1 MRSAILSTTL
11 CIAMA
16 AIVAFSSGVAMA
28 DIVVIEAARDN
39 TLIEK
44 ADGSK
49 SNGSGPGIFVGRTSQ
64 PSGSIRRAV
73 LDFIV
78 ANHVPAGA
86 TILSA
91 ELHLHIQLGNSD
103 PSLITPHRVLAN
115 WGEGAS
121 SFNGGSGAP
130 SVAPD
135 TTWIHRFYDGLF
147 WSQPGGDFSA
157 TASGSMT
164 SHVASEV
171 TWSSATMA
179 ADVQQWL
186 DDPANEHGWLLLGDE
201 STASTALQFA
211 SREFGTLAE
220 RPTLVVEYATPVP
233 GPGNW
238 LVLGLVAA
246 VLWVTRGVGSIAA

>member
-1 MRSAILSTTL
+1 MRVLSPLGCAGHTGANEGSDFARGYESVRVRVGGTAHRFKQIGRKDPSTT
-11 CIAMA
+11 
-16 AIVAFSSGVAMA
+16 
-28 DIVVIEAARDN
+28 
-39 TLIEK
+39 
-44 ADGSK
+44 
-49 SNGSGPGIFVGRTSQ
+49 
-64 PSGSIRRAV
+64 
-73 LDFIV
+73 DFDCFL
-78 ANHVPAGA
+78 ALPAGA

-135 TTWIHRFYDGLF
+135 TTWIHTFYDGLF